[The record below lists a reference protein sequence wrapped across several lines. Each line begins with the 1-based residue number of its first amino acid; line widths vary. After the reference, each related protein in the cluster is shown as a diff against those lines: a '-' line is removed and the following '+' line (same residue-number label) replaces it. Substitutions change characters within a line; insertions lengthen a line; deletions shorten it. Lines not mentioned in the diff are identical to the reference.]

1 MMKLKKTIL
10 AISMLSAVWGGF
22 FFLAPAPVAQAYGV
36 GTQAE
41 RYPQMVTAAQFAQ
54 YAGEKLEAAIESSGE
69 TRRHEV
75 VLARGVQDMRAPA
88 GNLICQ
94 VDVPNAIRY
103 TGTTPVHVSV
113 YVNGTFYRRAILY
126 YRVKVYDTVLV
137 AARDLKPDEAIGEA
151 DVKLAEVTVDDAA
164 TTYLHKA
171 DEIAGR
177 VPARFLSAGKP
188 LTEGVLQNALV
199 IEANAPVTL
208 LSDYNGIQVTA
219 EGIALQRGRVGDR
232 IRVKNARSGRMLLGT
247 VVDAHTVKVGG

>member
-54 YAGEKLEAAIESSGE
+54 SMFLTLTTFFIIKISFM
-69 TRRHEV
+69 
-75 VLARGVQDMRAPA
+75 QDMRAPA

>member
-1 MMKLKKTIL
+1 MKKLKKTIL

-22 FFLAPAPVAQAYGV
+22 FFPVPPPVAFAYGG

-41 RYPQMVTAAQFAQ
+41 RYPQTVTAAQFSQ
-54 YAGEKLEAAIESSGE
+54 YASEKLEAAIEDAGE

-75 VLARGVQDMRAPA
+75 VLARGVQDMHAPS
-88 GNLICQ
+88 GSLICQ
-94 VDVPNAIRY
+94 VDVPKAIRY

-113 YVNGTFYRRAILY
+113 YVNGAFYRRAILY

-137 AARDLKPDEAIGEA
+137 TARDLKPDETIGDS
-151 DVKLAEVTVDDAA
+151 DVKVAEIAIDDAA
-164 TTYLHKA
+164 MPYLHKA
-171 DEIAGR
+171 EEIAGR

-188 LTEGVLQNALV
+188 LTESVLQNALV
-199 IEANAPVTL
+199 IEASAPVTL

-232 IRVKNARSGRMLLGT
+232 IRVKNARSGKMLLGT
-247 VVDAHTVKVGG
+247 VIDAHTVRVGG

>member
-1 MMKLKKTIL
+1 MKKLKKTIL

-22 FFLAPAPVAQAYGV
+22 FFPVQLPVAWAYGG

-41 RYPQMVTAAQFAQ
+41 RYPQTVTAAQFAQ
-54 YAGEKLEAAIESSGE
+54 YAGEKLEAAIQASGE

-75 VLARGVQDMRAPA
+75 VLTRGVQDMRAPA
-88 GNLICQ
+88 GSLICQ
-94 VDVPNAIRY
+94 VDVPKAIRY
-103 TGTTPVHVSV
+103 AGTTPVHVSV
-113 YVNGTFYRRAILY
+113 YVDGAFYRRAILY

-137 AARDLKPDEAIGEA
+137 TTRDLKPDETIGES

-164 TTYLHKA
+164 TTYLHAA

-188 LTEGVLQNALV
+188 LTESVLQNALV
-199 IEANAPVTL
+199 IDVNAPVTL

-219 EGIALQRGRVGDR
+219 EGIALQRGRVGDH
-232 IRVKNARSGRMLLGT
+232 IRVKNARSGKMLLGT
-247 VVDAHTVKVGG
+247 VVDAHTVKVGS

>member
-1 MMKLKKTIL
+1 MKLKKTIL

-22 FFLAPAPVAQAYGV
+22 FFPVPEPVASAYGG

-41 RYPQMVTAAQFAQ
+41 RYPQTVTSAQFAQ
-54 YAGEKLEAAIESSGE
+54 YAGEKLEAAIEASGE
-69 TRRHEV
+69 TRRHEI
-75 VLARGVQDMRAPA
+75 VLVRNVQDMRAPA

-94 VDVPNAIRY
+94 VDVPNAVRY

-113 YVNGTFYRRAILY
+113 YVNDTFYRRAILY

-137 AARDLKPDEAIGEA
+137 TTRDLKPDETIGAA
-151 DVKLAEVTVDDAA
+151 DVKLAEIAVDDAA
-164 TTYLHKA
+164 TPYLHKA

-188 LTEGVLQNALV
+188 VTESVLQNALV
-199 IEANAPVTL
+199 IESNAPVTL
-208 LSDYNGIQVTA
+208 LSDYNGIRVTA

-232 IRVKNARSGRMLLGT
+232 IRVKNARSGKMLLGT
-247 VVDAHTVKVGG
+247 VVDAHTVKVGS